1 MDLGRSLTVAKYLLK
16 NYVINPFIK
25 RFKTVVLGAVVIGII
40 VGGLVAVAIALS
52 PGEPEAQ
59 VNQAEESE
67 PSFGRSLREALLRAG
82 LDKRD
87 LIAGVSAMLALT
99 FLLMVTLGKAAIR
112 VMEEAEY
119 ELLLAQPLDMGT
131 YVLGR
136 ELAEFAQV
144 SLMGLPYL
152 SFVPL
157 AYELNGG
164 NMSKAALFPLALLTV
179 MAFLSV
185 LSTLINVVKIMARGR
200 ERLLRLAVLAYFS
213 AGAAHSL
220 LSWGVSPMLSLPFR
234 PMAEALVYCVTISE
248 SVSHVLARWG
258 LSVAIILGLEAVVI
272 RLADRT
278 SPEHV
283 RPVSE
288 LVRESWA
295 KAARREISLYSPDPG
310 AALFRFAFSIEV
322 LSLRHLRNLAAV
334 AVTSGVIGFILL
346 RVGPKFGLEPSA
358 ASFAVSFM
366 VPLIVGEM
374 AMIIVG
380 AVMARDLAAMW
391 VFRVYAL
398 ELRPLASGL
407 ILKYATYLSEAFL
420 AIGIFDAVL
429 LGQPQALLLPVV
441 VLPIT
446 MFMVLLLLVTT
457 CYLASKR
464 RVVRQMPT
472 GLYMFE
478 DVALLVISILVMPAY
493 MLATLLF
500 TEVLLPRLTFQA
512 TLLTLAASALLSWA
526 LHEASKR
533 ILAEAMRIWDLAS

>member
-1 MDLGRSLTVAKYLLK
+1 MDVGKSLTVTRYLLK

-40 VGGLVAVAIALS
+40 AGGLVAVAIALS
-52 PGEPEAQ
+52 HSEPEVQ
-59 VNQAEESE
+59 VNQTEESE
-67 PSFGRSLREALLRAG
+67 PSLGRSLREALLRAG

-87 LIAGVSAMLALT
+87 AVAGVSAMLALSL
-99 FLLMVTLGKAAIR
+99 LLMVTLGKAAIS

-136 ELAEFAQV
+136 ELAEFARA
-144 SLMGLPYL
+144 SLTGLPYL
-152 SFVPL
+152 GLAPFV
-157 AYELNGG
+157 YRLNGG
-164 NMSKAALFPLALLTV
+164 NMLKAALFPLALLTII
-179 MAFLSV
+179 AFLSA
-185 LSTLINVVKIMARGR
+185 LSTLISVVKIVARDR

-213 AGAAHSL
+213 AGAVHSL
-220 LSWGVSPMLSLPFR
+220 LSWGISSTLSLPFR
-234 PMAEALVYCVTISE
+234 PLAEALVYCATISE
-248 SVSHVLARWG
+248 GMNQVLASWG
-258 LSVAIILGLEAVVI
+258 MSIAIILGLEAIVI
-272 RLADRT
+272 KLADWA
-278 SPEHV
+278 SPEYV

-295 KAARREISLYSPDPG
+295 KAAQRGVSLYSPDPG
-310 AALFRFAFSIEV
+310 AALFRYAFSLDV
-322 LSLRHLRNLAAV
+322 LSLRHLRNLVAV
-334 AVTSGVIGFILL
+334 AVASGVAGFILL

-358 ASFAVSFM
+358 ASFGVSFM

-374 AMIIVG
+374 AMFIVG
-380 AVMARDLAAMW
+380 TVMARDLAAMW

-429 LGQPQALLLPVV
+429 LGQPLALLLPAA

-446 MFMVLLLLVTT
+446 MFTVLLLLVST

-464 RVVRQMPT
+464 RIVRQMPT

-478 DVALLVISILVMPAY
+478 DVALLVISVLVMPAY

-500 TEVLLPRLTFQA
+500 TEILLPRLTLQT
-512 TLLTLAASALLSWA
+512 TLLALAASASLSWA
-526 LHEASKR
+526 VYEASR
-533 ILAEAMRIWDLAS
+533 RVLAETMRVWDLAS